1 MNYEQRAKM
10 NRFSDMLWALGDA
23 QPTAHQVDRLISWA
37 IGNLDCDCWITAAEE
52 AAMAGVGAVYTEL
65 TMRAGEG
72 C

>member
-1 MNYEQRAKM
+1 MNYEQHAKM
-10 NRFSDMLWALGDA
+10 NRFYDILRGLGDA